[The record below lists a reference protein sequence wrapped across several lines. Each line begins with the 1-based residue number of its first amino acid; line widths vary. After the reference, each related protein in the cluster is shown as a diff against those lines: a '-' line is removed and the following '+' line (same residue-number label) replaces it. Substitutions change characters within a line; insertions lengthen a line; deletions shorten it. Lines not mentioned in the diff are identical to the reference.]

1 MVVLSPYYGSIYA
14 QINWSP
20 SAGTTS
26 MLNGIYDT
34 SNTLARYDE
43 TEMFQI
49 WFVAMVAI
57 AKAYIKCIRPSI
69 GRVGGVGLW
78 LTHIATGVSV

>member
-1 MVVLSPYYGSIYA
+1 MDPYTHKSTGHLLRA
-14 QINWSP
+14 PRQRF
-20 SAGTTS
+20 
-26 MLNGIYDT
+26 NGIYDT